1 MKIIGINCFHADSSA
16 TLLING
22 EIISAT
28 EEERFTR
35 IKHWAGVPL
44 QSIKFCLDYN
54 NLKITDIDCIV
65 IGRDINAKM
74 FKKIKYSLKN
84 LSSSSQMIRHR
95 LFSRNNNTKV
105 KEEIVNF
112 FGFCPPIE
120 YVEHHICHLASAFY
134 SSPFENST
142 LVSIDG
148 SGDFSTIMIGKGEG
162 SIIEVIESQDF
173 PVSIE
178 FCIQHLLSF

>member
-1 MKIIGINCFHADSSA
+1 
-16 TLLING
+16 
-22 EIISAT
+22 
-28 EEERFTR
+28 
-35 IKHWAGVPL
+35 
-44 QSIKFCLDYN
+44 
-54 NLKITDIDCIV
+54 
-65 IGRDINAKM
+65 
-74 FKKIKYSLKN
+74 
-84 LSSSSQMIRHR
+84 MIRHR

-173 PVSIE
+173 PVSIGILYSAFTQFLGFPYYGDE
-178 FCIQHLLSF
+178 YKVMGLSPYGKPKFINDLRKIIWIGQKNILEWDKRFFKLDKPLHEYDTHQPKLPNYIATRNLNLFLVKKS